1 MYVSASHSTVLSPS
15 GVTSVTVNAATMLV
29 LADDDDD
36 ADFVRRPPA
45 AAGRAARTGRAAFAF
60 AATLR
65 VRTAV
70 TRPDLITL
78 PAIFPSL
85 YSSSS
90 TYLHYFAFVVLSAS
104 LAISLSLSLDRTT
117 RFLPG
122 LTKTPQSSQI
132 QFFTLTNTILLRI
145 FHTLFLISRVS
156 ERVSSSGVLGVFR

>member
-104 LAISLSLSLDRTT
+104 LAISLSLSLSRPHNTFSS
-117 RFLPG
+117 RFN
-122 LTKTPQSSQI
+122 KNTPIIPNSIFHLDEHYSSQN
-132 QFFTLTNTILLRI
+132 FP
-145 FHTLFLISRVS
+145 HTLFFS
-156 ERVSSSGVLGVFR
+156 F